1 MGDKQRRA
9 PAGLAELATRQ
20 HGVVSTRQ
28 LGKLGIDR
36 DLLTAERKRGRLRPL
51 HRGVYAVGHEALGW
65 EGWCEAAVLA
75 NSPSVASH
83 WSAAWLWGLMRSQP
97 SGKFHVTATTRRHR
111 RKDFNVHFAELA
123 DEDTS
128 SVQGIP
134 VTSVA
139 RTALDLAA
147 LDAGGTSARLKRLE
161 DGEHRLDLREFEAL
175 LSRSRGH
182 KGWAALAEA
191 VDLYRPDPTVT
202 RSGLER
208 RFRALVR
215 RAGLPRPSMNF
226 VVGGYELD
234 CYWPEQRLAVE
245 LDTYGTH
252 GSRLSFEED
261 RKRQRVLGLLG
272 ITLER
277 VTDRQLDTEADE
289 VLRAV
294 AARLAAASYSA
305 LT

>member
-1 MGDKQRRA
+1 MGYNERTAAER
-9 PAGLAELATRQ
+9 LARLATRQ
-20 HGVVSTRQ
+20 HGVVSSRQ
-28 LGKLGIDR
+28 LQTLGFARKTIVAD
-36 DLLTAERKRGRLRPL
+36 AKRGRLRPL
-51 HRGVYAVGHEALGW
+51 HRTVYAVGHEAMTW
-65 EGWCEAAVLA
+65 EGWCVAAVAA
-75 NSPSVASH
+75 NAPSVASH
-83 WSAAWLWGLMRSQP
+83 WSAAWLWGLTRSRP

-111 RKDFNVHFAELA
+111 RRDFHVHFAELT

-128 SVQGIP
+128 SVRGVP

-147 LDAGGTSARLKRLE
+147 LDPGGTSARLKRLE

-175 LSRSRGH
+175 LARSKGH
-182 KGWAALAEA
+182 KGWSALAQA

-208 RFRALVR
+208 RFRALIR

-226 VVGGYELD
+226 VVAGYELD
-234 CYWPEQRLAVE
+234 CYWPEHLLAVE

-261 RKRQRVLGLLG
+261 RKRGRKLGLLG
-272 ITLER
+272 VTLER
-277 VTDRQLDTEADE
+277 VTDRQLDGEADE

-294 AARLAAASYSA
+294 AARLGAASYSP